1 MKKYAYLL
9 LSLVVLIV
17 LFVILHFV
25 IPLDKLS
32 AIFDNFN
39 KLAIGISALIASLA
53 GSLYF
58 IDEFRRRHQIDI
70 YRNRFPL
77 NKYKDKW
84 RIIVREDRTGEPHVL
99 DISKKTKHHI
109 WNMKT
114 IYDLGWQF
122 YDREP
127 MKKDIFDALKIG
139 DPIRTRGDL
148 GE

>member
-1 MKKYAYLL
+1 MNKYIYVF
-9 LSLVVLIV
+9 VVVIS
-17 LFVILHFV
+17 FVILFVTSHFL
-25 IPLDKLS
+25 IPLDKLN

-39 KLAIGISALIASLA
+39 KLAIGVSALIASFV

-58 IDEFRRRHQIDI
+58 IDEFQRKRLIDM
-70 YRNRFPL
+70 YRKRYSL
-77 NKYKDKW
+77 NKYDKGW
-84 RIIVREDRTGEPHVL
+84 KIIVREDRIGEPHVL
-99 DISKKTKHHI
+99 DIDKKIKHHI

-122 YDREP
+122 YDRQLI
-127 MKKDIFDALKIG
+127 KKGVFDSYNVG

>member
-1 MKKYAYLL
+1 MKKHICVFI
-9 LSLVVLIV
+9 S
-17 LFVILHFV
+17 VILFTILFIAFHFSL
-25 IPLDKLS
+25 PLDKLN

-39 KLAIGISALIASLA
+39 KLAIGISALIASFA

-58 IDEFRRRHQIDI
+58 IDEFQRRRLIDL
-70 YRNRFPL
+70 YRKRYPL
-77 NKYKDKW
+77 DNYGKRWK
-84 RIIVREDRTGEPHVL
+84 IIVREDRTGEPHVL
-99 DISKKTKHHI
+99 DIGKKTKYHI

-122 YDREP
+122 YDREAV
-127 MKKDIFDALKIG
+127 KKDGFDSYFAG

>member
-1 MKKYAYLL
+1 MKKVIYVFIIVILFA
-9 LSLVVLIV
+9 V
-17 LFVILHFV
+17 LFFVSHFLL
-25 IPLDKLS
+25 PLDKLN

-39 KLAIGISALIASLA
+39 KLAIGVSALIASFV

-58 IDEFRRRHQIDI
+58 IDEFQRKRLIDL
-70 YRNRFPL
+70 YRKRYSLDNYG
-77 NKYKDKW
+77 KKW
-84 RIIVREDRTGEPHVL
+84 KIIVREDRTGEPHVL
-99 DISKKTKHHI
+99 DIDKKIKHHI

-114 IYDLGWQF
+114 IYDLSWQF

-127 MKKDIFDALKIG
+127 VKKDEFDSYSVG

>member
-1 MKKYAYLL
+1 MKKYIYISSVVIIFAILFIASHFLL
-9 LSLVVLIV
+9 
-17 LFVILHFV
+17 
-25 IPLDKLS
+25 PLDKIN

-39 KLAIGISALIASLA
+39 KLAIGVSALIASFA

-58 IDEFRRRHQIDI
+58 INEFQRKRLIDM
-70 YRNRFPL
+70 YRKRYSL
-77 NKYKDKW
+77 NKYNKGWK
-84 RIIVREDRTGEPHVL
+84 IIVREDRTGEPHVL
-99 DISKKTKHHI
+99 DIDKKIKHHI

-122 YDREP
+122 YDRQP
-127 MKKDIFDALKIG
+127 LKKGEFDSYSVG

>member
-1 MKKYAYLL
+1 MKKITII
-9 LSLVVLIV
+9 LIITIIFAT
-17 LFVILHFV
+17 LFTVSHFLIPPDILN
-25 IPLDKLS
+25 

-39 KLAIGISALIASLA
+39 KLAIGISALIASFA

-58 IDEFRRRHQIDI
+58 INEFQRKRLIDL
-70 YRNRFPL
+70 YRKRYSL
-77 NKYKDKW
+77 NNYGKKW
-84 RIIVREDRTGEPHVL
+84 KIIVREDRTSEPHVF
-99 DISKKTKHHI
+99 DIDKKTKHHI

-127 MKKDIFDALKIG
+127 VKKNEFDLYNVG

>member
-1 MKKYAYLL
+1 MKKYTH
-9 LSLVVLIV
+9 LSIVVVLFFI
-17 LFVILHFV
+17 LFVASHFLL
-25 IPLDKLS
+25 PLDKLN

-39 KLAIGISALIASLA
+39 KLAIGVSALMASTA

-58 IDEFRRRHQIDI
+58 ISEFQRKQLIET
-70 YRNRFPL
+70 YRKRYPL
-77 NKYKDKW
+77 NKYNKDWK
-84 RIIVREDRTGEPHVL
+84 IIVREDRTGEPHVL
-99 DISKKTKHHI
+99 DINKKSRHHI

-122 YDREP
+122 YDRQSI
-127 MKKDIFDALKIG
+127 KKNEFDSYIIG

>member
-1 MKKYAYLL
+1 MKK
-9 LSLVVLIV
+9 VICVFII
-17 LFVILHFV
+17 VILLAFLFSVPHFLF
-25 IPLDKLS
+25 PLDKLN

-39 KLAIGISALIASLA
+39 KLAIGVSALFASFA

-58 IDEFRRRHQIDI
+58 IDEFQRKRLIDL
-70 YRNRFPL
+70 YRKRYSL
-77 NKYKDKW
+77 NNYGKKW
-84 RIIVREDRTGEPHVL
+84 KIIVREDRTGEPHVL
-99 DISKKTKHHI
+99 DIDKKIKYHI

-114 IYDLGWQF
+114 IYDLSWQF

-127 MKKDIFDALKIG
+127 INKDSFDSYGVG

>member
-1 MKKYAYLL
+1 MNKYIYIALI
-9 LSLVVLIV
+9 VVIFVV
-17 LFVILHFV
+17 LFVAVHMLF
-25 IPLDKLS
+25 PLNMVN

-39 KLAIGISALIASLA
+39 KFALGVSALIASFA

-58 IDEFRRRHQIDI
+58 IDQFQRKRLIDT
-70 YRNRFPL
+70 YRKQYSL
-77 NKYKDKW
+77 NKYGTNWK
-84 RIIVREDRTGEPHVL
+84 IIVREDRTGEPHVL
-99 DISKKTKHHI
+99 DIHKKTKHHI

-122 YDREP
+122 YDRESVR
-127 MKKDIFDALKIG
+127 KDEFDKYKTG